1 MRVWIIRG
9 DIVFYFIGCM
19 CGNIVCM
26 FWLWLFWGSIR
37 FLWSM
42 KRLGIIVVMNMC
54 FFNISIIYLLLL
66 LYLVFLYFVE
76 VWYFFEVI
84 VVEVCMWCFCV
95 CVWWG
100 EEWCFFLLFIFLW
113 FLKVFFG
120 LWLVSFFF
128 FVVDG
133 I

>member
-1 MRVWIIRG
+1 MLS
-9 DIVFYFIGCM
+9 GC
-19 CGNIVCM
+19 
-26 FWLWLFWGSIR
+26 WG
-37 FLWSM
+37 
-42 KRLGIIVVMNMC
+42 G
-54 FFNISIIYLLLL
+54 IYLLLL
-66 LYLVFLYFVE
+66 LYFVFLYFVE

-128 FVVDG
+128 FCGWWNLVGGWVLGMGGFFVVSVCCG
-133 I
+133 LVVLVGVWCMFILVFVGFIFGFWCCRFFFW